1 MENRL
6 EISTIP
12 YGQCMSDTDFDL
24 DRIIYDLDGQID
36 LLSGQADTLDYLI
49 SVASGILC
57 GMLDILWVGE
67 FSLEHGRAIASDK
80 IEDFVKKA
88 AKLTGCESDDLGSAV
103 KHLEKLFPIP
113 SDGNTPDFGGGL
125 QHHLRDFAHHP
136 TIVGLIFLCS
146 RSLHISRMELI
157 QQGCFLLSMSLK
169 KADHLLAMILL
180 LRYSTVR

>member
-57 GMLDILWVGE
+57 GMLRSQGW
-67 FSLEHGRAIASDK
+67 
-80 IEDFVKKA
+80 EDMPYA
-88 AKLTGCESDDLGSAV
+88 
-103 KHLEKLFPIP
+103 
-113 SDGNTPDFGGGL
+113 N
-125 QHHLRDFAHHP
+125 
-136 TIVGLIFLCS
+136 
-146 RSLHISRMELI
+146 
-157 QQGCFLLSMSLK
+157 
-169 KADHLLAMILL
+169 L
-180 LRYSTVR
+180 LRFYTESRGRMRRRTECQRCC

>member
-88 AKLTGCESDDLGSAV
+88 AKLTGCES
-103 KHLEKLFPIP
+103 
-113 SDGNTPDFGGGL
+113 
-125 QHHLRDFAHHP
+125 R
-136 TIVGLIFLCS
+136 
-146 RSLHISRMELI
+146 
-157 QQGCFLLSMSLK
+157 
-169 KADHLLAMILL
+169 
-180 LRYSTVR
+180 